1 MEALDWHLPWGQKQ
15 MISELLANKV
25 IEAEKFVQEEF
36 IGEN

>member
-1 MEALDWHLPWGQKQ
+1 MEAPDWHLPWAHKQ